1 MRKIIL
7 LMFAALLF
15 AGIGVYDNTASK
27 QTEPILNYPFN
38 ANQLIIH
45 SWERTYVLNRESPV
59 HYTLYTTEE
68 QAAYLK
74 SNMSHLRVLL
84 NEEVSSTDV
93 NIRLEERIEL
103 HDEIFYKVNIYVSIG
118 EHEKKNLEES
128 ITSVS
133 MYVEDTMLFS
143 KQHNPIYVMPYGGLV
158 YNALSGVG
166 EDETEDRYYYFHKVV
181 GTRTDIEQFYIEGVT
196 GERYYYDGFPTLL
209 NQKNDPYFI
218 VKMIDFEQLNIV
230 PPVTVT
236 AVFRDGKEQIVGID
250 WFSSERL
257 EQNVLKQLL
266 EN

>member
-1 MRKIIL
+1 MRTIIL
-7 LMFAALLF
+7 LMFATLLL
-15 AGIGVYDNTASK
+15 AGCLYDNTASK
-27 QTEPILNYPFN
+27 QSEPILNYPFN
-38 ANQLIIH
+38 ASQLIIH

-59 HYTLYTTEE
+59 YYILYTTEE

-118 EHEKKNLEES
+118 EHEKKNLGES

-133 MYVEDTMLFS
+133 MYIEDTMLFS
-143 KQHNPIYVMPYGGLV
+143 KQHNPIYVMPYAGLV

-166 EDETEDRYYYFHKVV
+166 EDEAEDRYYYFHKVL

-196 GERYYYDGFPTLL
+196 GERYYFDGVPTLL

-218 VKMIDFEQLNIV
+218 VKMTDFEQLNIV

-236 AVFRDGKEQIVGID
+236 AVYGDGKEQIVGID

-257 EQNVLKQLL
+257 EQNMLKLLL